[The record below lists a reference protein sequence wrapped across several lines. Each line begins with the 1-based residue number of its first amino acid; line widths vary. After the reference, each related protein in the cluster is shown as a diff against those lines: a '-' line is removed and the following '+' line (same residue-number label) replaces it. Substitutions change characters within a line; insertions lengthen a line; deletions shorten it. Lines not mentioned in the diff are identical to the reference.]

1 MKRKQKTKIC
11 LTMIISLL
19 TSLIVLCSCS
29 LSLNN
34 IEDIVSVAQKDTQ
47 TAEQDVTQAVIGEE
61 TLSFVNI
68 SDVTLIQKYIA
79 ASSNN

>member
-1 MKRKQKTKIC
+1 MVYFNKFYKNKARKPLRYSYVFAMLC
-11 LTMIISLL
+11 CNLIS
-19 TSLIVLCSCS
+19 VL
-29 LSLNN
+29 
-34 IEDIVSVAQKDTQ
+34 VAQKDTQ

>member
-29 LSLNN
+29 LNLSN
-34 IEDIVSVAQKDTQ
+34 IEDIVSVTQKNTQ

-79 ASSNN
+79 ASGNN